1 MKKLLQIEWIKL
13 WPYKAFRIL
22 FIVYFLLLGLS
33 LLIGRSLNNGEGEEL
48 NKLFKILSVPNIWNY
63 YLFVAVLLNIVLG
76 IIVIFVISNEYSF
89 KTMRQNL
96 IDGLNRNQLFVSK
109 LLLISIL
116 TFLSTLVVYISGLIA
131 GKVYNPDATFSD
143 LLERNVLI
151 GGYAIACF
159 GTLSM
164 ASLFA
169 IILKRSGL
177 ATIVFILFI
186 FPLDVIL
193 NQGLLKGCCNDYL
206 PVSVLFKGIIEWPGN
221 MIRSF
226 GEEAQTALAWLPVTM
241 GLVYIGLFNFLS
253 WFIIRRRDL

>member
-1 MKKLLQIEWIKL
+1 M
-13 WPYKAFRIL
+13 
-22 FIVYFLLLGLS
+22 
-33 LLIGRSLNNGEGEEL
+33 
-48 NKLFKILSVPNIWNY
+48 
-63 YLFVAVLLNIVLG
+63 
-76 IIVIFVISNEYSF
+76 
-89 KTMRQNL
+89 
-96 IDGLNRNQLFVSK
+96 
-109 LLLISIL
+109 
-116 TFLSTLVVYISGLIA
+116 
-131 GKVYNPDATFSD
+131 YNPDATFSD

-159 GTLSM
+159 GTFPWRHYLLS
-164 ASLFA
+164 SW
-169 IILKRSGL
+169 KRSGL

-206 PVSVLFKGIIEWPGN
+206 PVSVLFKESSVAGN